1 LILDDPLAITVT
13 DKLIIRSGDDSQT
26 LAGAEVLEI
35 HSPKRHKRTEERL
48 ALVKNLAK
56 TTACS
61 QRISLYLKNRAEQL
75 DSLLWREQCFAQ
87 ELAEQG
93 FDVQS
98 KWIFTAD
105 FKQQIQQRI
114 IEKL

>member
-1 LILDDPLAITVT
+1 M
-13 DKLIIRSGDDSQT
+13 
-26 LAGAEVLEI
+26 
-35 HSPKRHKRTEERL
+35 
-48 ALVKNLAK
+48 AK

-114 IEKL
+114 IEKLSEYHQNHNDQLGVTKARLSRMPSK